1 MTTPET
7 KKQFLQRTRKKVP
20 FRDLTS
26 EGRKRI
32 TQQIE
37 NLIKDRKI
45 PENSGLF
52 LSKDDEVM
60 PVYGPVSFAE
70 RVIARRERGG
80 KLSGARI
87 VLTKDNYGH
96 RGTGLGGL
104 GGTMCEAIDLVAGSL
119 TCEKEI
125 HTDSTRTRANFITD
139 GARIYLTERGDIQN
153 YFALGPGD
161 GATSISS
168 ELKSGIGMKADHTL
182 VLGRER
188 VRILVGLSAAEGG
201 ERLANLNEHPTGRID
216 IGAVLGRDGD
226 FEKAVLGDSLVKYLD
241 KINDRINNVA
251 QYCQKLED
259 RILAVRIDMASHFHT
274 GGGIGYIQTVPDPVL
289 ISKGM
294 GHVGKYLSST
304 TEKIMD
310 QINYYIEDAAS
321 TGIEGGVVNG
331 AKDAGILSTVVYIGK
346 GVQK

>member
-32 TQQIE
+32 TKEIE
-37 NLIKDRKI
+37 DLIKDRLI

-52 LSKDDEVM
+52 LSEDDEVM

-70 RVIARRERGG
+70 KVFARRERGG
-80 KLSGARI
+80 RLSGARI

-104 GGTMCEAIDLVAGSL
+104 GATMCEAIDLVAGSL
-119 TCEKEI
+119 TCEKEM
-125 HTDSTRTRANFITD
+125 HTDTTQARANFVTD

-153 YFALGPGD
+153 YFGLGPGD

-168 ELKSGIGMKADHTL
+168 EMKSGIGIKADHTV

-188 VRILVGLSAAEGG
+188 IRLLVGLSAAEGG
-201 ERLANLNEHPTGRID
+201 ERMANQNEHPTGRID
-216 IGAVLGRDGD
+216 IGASLGGDGD

-241 KINDRINNVA
+241 KINERINNVA

-259 RILAVRIDMASHFHT
+259 RILQNHLGLATHFHQGAGVGAIVT
-274 GGGIGYIQTVPDPVL
+274 FPDPVL
-289 ISKGM
+289 VSKSIES
-294 GHVGKYLSST
+294 VRPYLTST
-304 TEKIMD
+304 TEKITDVM
-310 QINYYIEDAAS
+310 NYYVEDAAS
-321 TGIEGGVVNG
+321 LGIEGGVVNG
-331 AKDAGILSTVVYIGK
+331 AKDSGILSTVVYIGK